1 MFHSWNFFYSLEQ
14 RGGGDWGEGRGS
26 TIGAKL
32 AGDSSEAR
40 RRGKRIA
47 DGRSGHPFMYPM
59 HSQSA
64 VIKLA
69 IPCGD
74 IISPPRRFHPP
85 SLRKPNPFCCESGGE
100 RKDAFR
106 SRQHLGSVGRGPN
119 RWIFRIGFT
128 DSSSSP
134 RLGGEGGTGGE
145 GWCTRPRR
153 MTHDSR
159 ALHATPFVERRNE
172 RNGMERGSTVVSE
185 AIYPFVFLHFSLSL
199 DFLSLQRERERD
211 NYYSYF
217 YSYFEKRKEKKKR
230 KEEEEEEE
238 ALE

>member
-1 MFHSWNFFYSLEQ
+1 MFHSWNFYSLEQ

-85 SLRKPNPFCCESGGE
+85 SLRKPNPFCCESGGG

-119 RWIFRIGFT
+119 RWIFRIGT

-185 AIYPFVFLHFSLSL
+185 AIYPFLSSI
-199 DFLSLQRERERD
+199 FPGFFISPEREGG

-230 KEEEEEEE
+230 KEKEEEEE